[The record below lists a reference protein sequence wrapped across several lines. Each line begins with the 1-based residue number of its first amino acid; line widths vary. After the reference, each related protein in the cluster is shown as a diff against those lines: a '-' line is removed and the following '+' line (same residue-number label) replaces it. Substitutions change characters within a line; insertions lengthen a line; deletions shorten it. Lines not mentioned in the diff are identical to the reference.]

1 MSEEIDNQL
10 SRFADGDLDRERASF
25 LVHRLSQDP
34 RLKAKWSRLHLLGAT
49 LRQQS
54 QPTLRPDF
62 ASRVMARLDEPESA
76 PAMMAPAARQ
86 RWLRPVAGMALA
98 ASVTAAM
105 VGGVW
110 FARTSPESQ
119 QVAATPTPPSPAR
132 EPRRS
137 VESQLM
143 QPIPTQSAV
152 AGNGASTPQLASV
165 GFGSELSAYLVQRR
179 VGTVYVN
186 GQPTPIVVVR
196 RPQEANPSPATNPNM
211 GQLVSERR

>member
-54 QPTLRPDF
+54 QPSLRADF
-62 ASRVMARLDEPESA
+62 SARVMARLEETDPRPILIEPST
-76 PAMMAPAARQ
+76 ARP
-86 RWLRPVAGMALA
+86 RWLRPAAGVALA
-98 ASVTAAM
+98 ASITAAM

-110 FARTSPESQ
+110 LTRAAPDT
-119 QVAATPTPPSPAR
+119 QVAAIPAPSGPAR
-132 EPRRS
+132 EQRSS
-137 VESQLM
+137 VEAQLM

-152 AGNGASTPQLASV
+152 AGNAAAPQLASV

-179 VGTVYVN
+179 VGTVYFN

-196 RPQEANPSPATNPNM
+196 RPQEPTATTTADQAM